1 MAKEIAILILSAW
14 LFNKNT
20 IFKKMST
27 WGWFH
32 KSWARGANHL
42 DISVHLRSPP
52 MPNFLRSY
60 FVAQK
65 FSVGRETAYEID
77 PWLPLN

>member
-1 MAKEIAILILSAW
+1 MTKEIAILILSAW

-32 KSWARGANHL
+32 KSWAHGANHKDSL
-42 DISVHLRSPP
+42 CPFALCA
-52 MPNFLRSY
+52 N
-60 FVAQK
+60 AQLFEK
-65 FSVGRETAYEID
+65 LFCGAKV
-77 PWLPLN
+77 